1 MFPNKENSN
10 MKKIILSFVALVSLC
25 SMASAQVFVNKPKSN
40 EVSVRTHEYR
50 LTATSF
56 EVQWLGDGR
65 NIRGAFNIGTGL
77 PVTRLVANLPSFFD
91 NFRVVPFVTVDT
103 SESGSN
109 PRSTVALL
117 APQWNFSPNV
127 GVQFGAALR
136 GLDARNDWRPVHGV
150 DPYVRLSFYFK

>member
-1 MFPNKENSN
+1 
-10 MKKIILSFVALVSLC
+10 MKKIILSIATLLCLC
-25 SMASAQVFVNKPKSN
+25 SMASAQVFVSKPKSS

-65 NIRGAFNIGTGL
+65 NVRGAFNIGSGL
-77 PVTRLVANLPSFFD
+77 SVTRLVANLPSFFE

-103 SESGSN
+103 SEVGSN
-109 PRSTVALL
+109 PRATVALL

-136 GLDARNDWRPVHGV
+136 GIDARNDWRPVNGI
-150 DPYVRLSFYFK
+150 DPYVRLSLYYK